1 MSFIIDFRWLS
12 ERDKGGDNE
21 RRRERR
27 RERKELMIPQR
38 QGYQQDTCFRGVC
51 QRTYVK
57 I

>member
-1 MSFIIDFRWLS
+1 MSFVIDFRWLS
-12 ERDKGGDNE
+12 ERDKEGE
-21 RRRERR
+21 RRRERGM
-27 RERKELMIPQR
+27 EKKELMIPQR